1 MKKNNMPVLRPVGAR
16 RRVSRINWLAVLKGY
31 SYSCALCC
39 AVMGAM
45 STGAVS
51 SALLMVS
58 MIAFIIMGA
67 ITEPF

>member
-1 MKKNNMPVLRPVGAR
+1 MRQNNMPVLKPVGAG

-31 SYSCALCC
+31 SYGCALCC
-39 AVMGAM
+39 AVIGAV

-58 MIAFIIMGA
+58 MIAFVIMGA
-67 ITEPF
+67 LIQPS